1 MSINQ
6 GVLIPDLEELA
17 DLYRK
22 AVSAGRLD
30 LADDVEAAMLSLAD
44 MEAAMLRFDAAET
57 VLAAHALPQIQKLP

>member
-1 MSINQ
+1 MWTNQ
-6 GVLIPDLEELA
+6 GVPIPDLEELA

-44 MEAAMLRFDAAET
+44 MEGAMLRFDAAEA
-57 VLAAHALPQIQKLP
+57 VLASNALPLIQKLP